1 MKAVTARHTLLIALG
16 IAVVAAAVLAAYA
29 GTYGFETQA
38 ASQSSQPVSMSI
50 PF

>member
-1 MKAVTARHTLLIALG
+1 MKAVTVRHTLLVTLG

-29 GTYGFETQA
+29 GTYGFVTPA
-38 ASQSSQPVSMSI
+38 ASQSPQPVSMSI